1 MTPLVLLGPT
11 ASGKSALAMELARS
25 GTPDGRQVEIVSADS
40 MGVYRE
46 MDIGT
51 AKPPPADRA
60 EIPHWCLDLV
70 GPDEEYT
77 VKRYQ
82 RDVRSALDDIAG
94 RGAQALLV
102 GGAGLYIRAAVD
114 DIEIP
119 GQFPQ
124 VRAELD
130 AANTTVQLY
139 RRLEELDPTAAGRM
153 EPNNR
158 RRILRALEVTLG
170 SGRQF
175 SSYGE
180 GMTSY
185 PATAFR
191 QVGLNC
197 ERDWL
202 DERIARRIRQQ
213 MDDGLEQEARRLWQ
227 RPGGLSRTARQ
238 ALAYKE
244 LFDHFEGE
252 LTLAEAVDLAI
263 ARTRRFSRRQMRWF
277 RRDPRIVW
285 VDLPG
290 GAGADAGGGA
300 DAGEAGAA
308 AVRAELFGTC

>member
-11 ASGKSALAMELARS
+11 ASGKSALAMELARA
-25 GTPDGRQVEIVSADS
+25 GTPDGRPIEIISADS
-40 MGVYRE
+40 MGVYKE

-51 AKPPPADRA
+51 AKPTPSDRA

-70 GPDEEYT
+70 SPNEEYT
-77 VKRYQ
+77 IKRYQ
-82 RDVRSALDDIAG
+82 QDTRAALDDIAT
-94 RGAQALLV
+94 RGAQPLLV
-102 GGAGLYIRAAVD
+102 GGAGLYIRAVVD
-114 DIEIP
+114 DIDIP

-124 VRAELD
+124 VREELD
-130 AANTTVQLY
+130 DGSSTTQLY
-139 RRLEELDPTAAGRM
+139 GRLEELDPTAASRM

-170 SGRQF
+170 SGRPF

-185 PATAFR
+185 PPTGFR

-197 ERDWL
+197 ERAWL
-202 DERIARRIRQQ
+202 LERIARRIHQQ
-213 MDDGLEQEARRLWQ
+213 MDDGLEQEARALWQ
-227 RPGGLSRTARQ
+227 RAGGLSRTARQ

-252 LTLAEAVDLAI
+252 LTLDEAVDLAI
-263 ARTRRFSRRQMRWF
+263 SRTRRFSRRQMRWF

-285 VDLPG
+285 VDVL
-290 GAGADAGGGA
+290 GGGEA
-300 DAGEAGAA
+300 AGAA
-308 AVRAELFGTC
+308 AGAAAGEAVGAALFGTR